1 MNKNEKKSLN
11 KISNWYIDQQ
21 LDFDK
26 VLINYRFEKL
36 KKFFIGEKCLE
47 LGPAE
52 GEMTKKIV
60 NEFKSV
66 TVVDAADDLLNK
78 IPNYSNLN
86 KINSLFE
93 EFNTKEKFDTIII
106 DHVLEHVDDPVW
118 LLKMSSNLLN
128 NNGRIL
134 IGVPN
139 ANSIHRLV
147 AVKMNI
153 LNNQCDLNERD
164 LAVGHRRVYTKETMQ
179 KDIFESGL
187 KIIESGGIFFK
198 PLSNSQIQK
207 NWTNEMIEGFYKLGD
222 DFQDFSAELY
232 VICSN

>member
-1 MNKNEKKSLN
+1 MKKNEKENLN
-11 KISNWYIDQQ
+11 EMSSWYIDQQ

-26 VLINYRFEKL
+26 ILINYRFEKL

-52 GEMTKKIV
+52 GEMTKNIV

-78 IPNYSNLN
+78 IPNYNNLK

-93 EFNTKEKFDTIII
+93 EFNTEEKFDTIII
-106 DHVLEHVDDPVW
+106 DHVLEHVDDPIW
-118 LLKMSSNLLN
+118 LLKMSSSLLSD
-128 NNGRIL
+128 NGRIL

-153 LNNQCDLNERD
+153 LNDQCDLNERD
-164 LAVGHRRVYTKETMQ
+164 LTVGHRRVYTKETMQ